1 LKTGVAL
8 PALNEGSVFVLGIWI
23 GHGEDV
29 DEDHMVTLQIVLTTV
44 DKEWIL
50 VPGWLS
56 RSSRRSS
63 RTSSRPMPRRWSR

>member
-1 LKTGVAL
+1 L

-23 GHGEDV
+23 GHGKDV